1 MAFNLGDVFVTFK
14 AKTQDFK
21 RGLDD
26 AQKGLQGLSARAKA
40 GFDKLATTGK
50 RAWQG
55 LALVAGAALA
65 FISSRIGSAIK
76 RIDTLINFP
85 KVLTSMGSTAEEA
98 KTATDRLSK
107 SLMGLPTPLQD
118 GAAGVQSLVA
128 AGLAVPRATDAFLA
142 MNNALIAG
150 GANAQDTQIVMDSLT
165 RSISAGEADVSTLQA
180 AMSRMPTVLQA
191 LSKESGLSADALFK
205 LYSKDPQK
213 LIDDMVRLNKE
224 GTGSIKSLEQQ
235 ARDATGGIGT
245 SFENMKNAIDR
256 SWQAVVEAIGGG
268 DLEAGQKKIAG
279 FISDVGKKFES
290 TTKTIVKFA
299 KENKSWLAPL
309 AAVLGAV
316 AVGIV
321 AIAMAA
327 AAISFIAS
335 PVALIGGAIV
345 GLVAGLVLLNE
356 KFGFINQAIE
366 FMKPIL
372 EDLARFLTDVFISS
386 WNGLKK
392 VFDFL
397 WPSIV
402 SLGQTFVKDLLPALK
417 QIWDAVVRLWNALNP
432 GLMFAVKVIAAILG
446 ALLIGAIWLVI
457 NGIKVGI
464 AILAGLVSAISNVI
478 KWVAN
483 FIGWLGNIPGAAVR
497 AYRAVADWF
506 GKIPGWIGGV
516 VDKVVKWFSDLPGR
530 IGNTIGGVKD
540 KIMSPFKSAFNAIA
554 GFWNRTIGKLSFTAP
569 DWVPGIGG
577 KGWSMPTLP
586 TLALGTPNWQGG
598 MAVLG
603 EHGREAAFLPR
614 GTVVKSAQETEAMG
628 GQGGD
633 NYYINLKGVMAR
645 TDSELADVAEQM
657 IKALDRRRMANG
669 KPQILG
675 GQA

>member
-1 MAFNLGDVFVTFK
+1 MAFNLGDIFVTFK
-14 AKTQDFK
+14 SKAQDLK
-21 RGLDD
+21 
-26 AQKGLQGLSARAKA
+26 QGLNDAKNGIQGFSNKAKA
-40 GFDKLATTGK
+40 GFAALAKAAKYAALAIGAAATAFAVKGVKAAIDLGESINAVEKTFGKASSKILEFGKTAETTAGLSKAAFNKAVTPIGAMLINMGMSEDVAADGAINLGK
-50 RAWQG
+50 RAAD
-55 LALVAGAALA
+55 LASVFNTDLDTALT
-65 FISSRIGSAIK
+65 AI
-76 RIDTLINFP
+76 
-85 KVLTSMGSTAEEA
+85 
-98 KTATDRLSK
+98 
-107 SLMGLPTPLQD
+107 Q
-118 GAAGVQSLVA
+118 
-128 AGLAVPRATDAFLA
+128 AGLR
-142 MNNALIAG
+142 
-150 GANAQDTQIVMDSLT
+150 
-165 RSISAGEADVSTLQA
+165 GEADPLEKFGV
-180 AMSRMPTVLQA
+180 
-191 LSKESGLSADALFK
+191 GLKQSA
-205 LYSKDPQK
+205 
-213 LIDDMVRLNKE
+213 V
-224 GTGSIKSLEQQ
+224 
-235 ARDATGGIGT
+235 
-245 SFENMKNAIDR
+245 NAY
-256 SWQAVVEAIGGG
+256 AVE
-268 DLEAGQKKIAG
+268 K
-279 FISDVGKKFES
+279 
-290 TTKTIVKFA
+290 
-299 KENKSWLAPL
+299 
-309 AAVLGAV
+309 
-316 AVGIV
+316 
-321 AIAMAA
+321 
-327 AAISFIAS
+327 
-335 PVALIGGAIV
+335 
-345 GLVAGLVLLNE
+345 GLVAQGEALDGTAAAQARLGLFFEQTNRFAGDFVDTSDQAANKQRILEARMENMSATIGKMLLPVWEKVLDLGE
-356 KFGFINQAIE
+356 WAIE
-366 FMKPIL
+366 QGPKIAAAV
-372 EDLARFLTDVFISS
+372 DTARNA
-386 WNGLKK
+386 WNGLFEIVRLLVTGDFRGGIFGMSEDSKFIDWLFRIRDGFITFWEILQQGAMF
-392 VFDFL
+392 VGPLIVGAFNLLMGVIRFL
-397 WPSIV
+397 WPSIK
-402 SLGQTFVKDLLPALK
+402 SLGETFIKDLLPALK

-432 GLMFAVKVIAAILG
+432 GLMFAVKVLAAILG

-645 TDSELADVAEQM
+645 TDSELADVAETM

-669 KPQILG
+669 KPQILR